1 MKTEELLNIIDE
13 NLDKLPEILAHI
25 SIRLSEYQ
33 ELCKNRNDKLLR
45 DALGSACQILAMKK
59 KPSEKEMPH
68 YCVLIEQAQF
78 PNGLES
84 WHHQGEISFY
94 NRYLKETKNENRSSE

>member
-33 ELCKNRNDKLLR
+33 EVCKKDNDNLLR
-45 DALGSACQILAMKK
+45 NALGSACQLLAMNR
-59 KPSEKEMPH
+59 KPKDMEK
-68 YCVLIEQAQF
+68 YCTLIKQAQF

-84 WHHQGEISFY
+84 WHHQGERNFY
-94 NRYLKETKNENRSSE
+94 NRYLKEAEK